1 MQEQERERE
10 KKRDRERD
18 RENGRDRD
26 RENGRENNKS
36 NGIGMMVSASAG
48 ALPHS
53 HNEEE
58 TVHSSSHVARKSQ
71 SLAVLRADAQSY
83 ADNDSRG
90 GLLLLLVSILPF
102 ITTFI
107 LFIFYSISP
116 PLFSLFYCLFSLS
129 LSLSLSLA
137 LLIPSLSLFF
147 LSPKSFHPSLLRYN
161 LF

>member
-1 MQEQERERE
+1 MQESERERE
-10 KKRDRERD
+10 KEREKERD

-58 TVHSSSHVARKSQ
+58 TAHSSSHVARKSQ

-90 GLLLLLVSILPF
+90 GLLSLSFSILPF
-102 ITTFI
+102 IITFE
-107 LFIFYSISP
+107 LSLL
-116 PLFSLFYCLFSLS
+116 LFSLFYCLFSLS
-129 LSLSLSLA
+129 LSLSLTLTRS
-137 LLIPSLSLFF
+137 PHSLSLFI
-147 LSPKSFHPSLLRYN
+147 LSLSKKLSSFFTSL
-161 LF
+161 